1 MGGGARA
8 RRVTTIRRYSFKSL
22 QGPGTPGPGVSH
34 KRDFPGN
41 LCGRSRAP
49 PLPHDCLRLRRRG
62 GIYAARKVPVKC
74 RVWDIAGDTAAG

>member
-22 QGPGTPGPGVSH
+22 QGPG
-34 KRDFPGN
+34 N

-49 PLPHDCLRLRRRG
+49 PLPHVCLRLRRRG
-62 GIYAARKVPVKC
+62 GIYAARKVPAKC